1 MSPSMP
7 ELYCG
12 MRRFLFALLFAASAA
27 SAQEL
32 PPWFTESLLH
42 LPDDVAEAAREGKR
56 VMLYFHQNGCPYCK
70 RLVEVNW
77 RDPSIVPKMRSR
89 FVSLAI
95 NIWGDRDVT
104 WTDGTATTE
113 KKLAAM
119 LKVQFTPTLVFLDEK
134 GAVARR
140 INGYY
145 PPREFEAAIDTL
157 ASGAAAGAKRM
168 PAGKPAVVLVEAPS
182 CDACAE
188 LRGTLQR
195 KEVRSQLAKFALTEA
210 RMGDP
215 LAREL
220 GVARAPTLVL
230 FDRDGREAL
239 RLEAY
244 FRPFHVAGALEYVSS
259 GAHRRE
265 PSFQR
270 FLQGKADAMRHR
282 GERVDLWN

>member
-1 MSPSMP
+1 MAWMMFFASPGFAQEMP
-7 ELYCG
+7 SW
-12 MRRFLFALLFAASAA
+12 FAA
-27 SAQEL
+27 
-32 PPWFTESLLH
+32 SLLH

-56 VMLYFHQNGCPYCK
+56 VMLYFHQDGCPYCK

-77 RDPSIVPKMRSR
+77 RDPRIVPKMRSR

-119 LKVQFTPTLVFLDEK
+119 LKVQFTPTLLFLDEK

-145 PPREFEAAIDTL
+145 PPREFEAAIDDL
-157 ASGAAAGAKRM
+157 QHRPAAGSKRM
-168 PAGKPAVVLVEAPS
+168 PGGKLAAVLVETSPCA
-182 CDACAE
+182 ACEE
-188 LRGTLQR
+188 LRETLRR
-195 KEVRSQLAKFALTEA
+195 KEVRAQLAKFRLSEA
-210 RMGDP
+210 RLGDP

-230 FDRDGREAL
+230 FDTSGLEVMRM
-239 RLEAY
+239 EAY
-244 FRPFHVAGALEYVSS
+244 FRPFHIAGSLEYVSS
-259 GAHRRE
+259 GAYRRE

-270 FLQGKADAMRHR
+270 FLQAKAEAMRRR
-282 GERVDLWN
+282 GEEVELWD